1 MKEKEFSQLWG
12 QLSPENQQS
21 VARLIKGLLRVT
33 EAEREAMHA
42 LVDALPA
49 DCLPSARRTIAMFL
63 RKD

>member
-1 MKEKEFSQLWG
+1 MKEKEFRQLWE
-12 QLSPENQQS
+12 QLSPGNQQS
-21 VARLIKGLLRVT
+21 VARLINGLLRVT

-49 DCLPSARRTIAMFL
+49 DCLPSARRTIEMFL